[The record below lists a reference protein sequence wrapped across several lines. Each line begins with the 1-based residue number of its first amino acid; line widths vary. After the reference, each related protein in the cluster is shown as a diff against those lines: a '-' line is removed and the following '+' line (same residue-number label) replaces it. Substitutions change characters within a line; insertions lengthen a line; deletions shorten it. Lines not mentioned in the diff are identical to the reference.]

1 MVPVPV
7 APARFT
13 PLHARHARYAVQV
26 DLGRIGPFGFSA
38 PPRREAELLYADL
51 QTNADNNVARRLG
64 AGRAG
69 VHAGKYL
76 KGVGRTL
83 LAANWSDSEDGYHNS
98 GHLLPSAA
106 AREYLA
112 SCYLEGRQ
120 AGETLVRCEGLL
132 LAPLPPEA
140 ERYVASLLPGWETHH
155 LAPVDRRLQAITV
168 KEAGFARMSNF
179 AWALSQWRCGA
190 PFLIELFLRMAR
202 YLGGP
207 SEPQPRPGDLTP
219 EVIARQL
226 ERATERLVH
235 HFERFFHAGVYWGS
249 FHNNF
254 TADGRFLDLETP
266 VIFGGPFLGVLAA
279 PGKLPVSLDPAD
291 SRPVVGC
298 EVLRCLRQVRTFLA
312 FLVDRLEWLGRSAP
326 DAGELERRFLRD
338 TAEAL
343 RARFPPSHWLHDA
356 GALGEMLTTS
366 LASAL
371 ALPPRAEAEL
381 GALVEAQCR
390 TMLNE
395 TPRRTNSIRLVPVEM
410 LLAHPEPALPVVA
423 GVPHFLE
430 DFVGQTHAGRAFNEA
445 LRQVDGT
452 EDVATALHVIRE
464 AETTLRGFAPA
475 DTACSMLS
483 GA

>member
-7 APARFT
+7 APAGFT

-26 DLGRIGPFGFSA
+26 DLGRIGPFGFSERPA
-38 PPRREAELLYADL
+38 RDAECLYADL
-51 QTNADNNVARRLG
+51 QTNADNNVAHRLG
-64 AGRAG
+64 SGRAG
-69 VHAGKYL
+69 VYAGKYL

-112 SCYLEGRQ
+112 SRYLEELR
-120 AGETLVRCEGLL
+120 AGDTLVRCEGLL

-140 ERYVASLLPGWETHH
+140 ERYVVSLLPNWEPRH
-155 LAPVDRRLQAITV
+155 LAPADRRLQAITV

-190 PFLIELFLRMAR
+190 PFLIELFSRMAR
-202 YLGGP
+202 YLGCP
-207 SEPQPRPGDLTP
+207 SQPRVRPGDLSP
-219 EVIARQL
+219 EVLARHL
-226 ERATERLVH
+226 EHATERLVH
-235 HFERFFHAGVYWGS
+235 HFERFFQAGVYWGS

-266 VIFGGPFLGVLAA
+266 VIFGGPFLGVLAP
-279 PGKLPVSLDPAD
+279 PGRLPESLEPAD

-298 EVLRCLRQVRTFLA
+298 EVLHCLRQVRTFLS
-312 FLVDRLEWLGRSAP
+312 FLVDRLEWLGRNAP
-326 DAGELERRFLRD
+326 DAGVLERRFLRD
-338 TAEAL
+338 TAGAL

-356 GALGEMLTTS
+356 RALGERLTAS

-371 ALPPRAEAEL
+371 ALPPGAEAEL
-381 GALVEAQCR
+381 GALVEARCQA
-390 TMLNE
+390 MLNE
-395 TPRRTNSIRLVPVEM
+395 TPRRTNSIRLVPVE
-410 LLAHPEPALPVVA
+410 LRLANPEPAFPLVA

-430 DFVGQTHAGRAFNEA
+430 DFVGQTRVGRAFNAA
-445 LRQVDGT
+445 LRQVDEA
-452 EDVATALHVIRE
+452 EDVSTALHALRE
-464 AETTLRGFAPA
+464 AEETLRGSAPA
-475 DTACSMLS
+475 DTTCSVP
-483 GA
+483 GGG